1 MKQLSVKSGK
11 QLCLRWLLKAMVI
24 LQFLAIIFFNYTKA
38 YDFLDMDSAGCIFR
52 KNCASVP
59 EERSAI
65 PLQTEQSSAG

>member
-38 YDFLDMDSAGCIFR
+38 YDFLDMDSAGYNGTVI
-52 KNCASVP
+52 
-59 EERSAI
+59 
-65 PLQTEQSSAG
+65 